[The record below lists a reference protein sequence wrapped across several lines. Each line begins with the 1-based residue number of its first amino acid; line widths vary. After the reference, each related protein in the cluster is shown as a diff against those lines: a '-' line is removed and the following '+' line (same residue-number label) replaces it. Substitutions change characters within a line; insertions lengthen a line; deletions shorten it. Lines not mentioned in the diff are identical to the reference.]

1 MATLVW
7 LLGRQRPKAIRLL
20 AGVLTCV
27 MGVALVTHWRYPA
40 LPDFRFE
47 SYVQAFEQLPPGA
60 TGKFRLNPGGPWVM
74 KLVKK

>member
-7 LLGRQRPKAIRLL
+7 LLGRQRPVMVRLL

-27 MGVALVTHWRYPA
+27 MAVALVTHWPYQA
-40 LPDFRFE
+40 FDDFHFE
-47 SYVQAFEQLPPGA
+47 SYVRAFEELPSGA
-60 TGKFRLNPGGPWVM
+60 IGQFPLNPAGLWTM